1 MHISSEG
8 HTPQTLRNLVNI
20 FAAHEDQLFKAFVV
34 TDKRLKRYCK
44 KTEEGF
50 LKVLN
55 KQKTMTFEQFADIW
69 YETNGNA
76 GLRDDRYNSSRY
88 HALNLHS
95 LFDPNRYKTIELRL
109 GQWTEETSFNWVVL
123 ESFIQIGLAMNNL
136 ALTVKTASAKRQKD
150 WTSAY
155 SFRCWLLRLGFIG
168 DSTKEARK
176 FLLQSFEG
184 EKAWRRVA

>member
-1 MHISSEG
+1 
-8 HTPQTLRNLVNI
+8 
-20 FAAHEDQLFKAFVV
+20 
-34 TDKRLKRYCK
+34 
-44 KTEEGF
+44 
-50 LKVLN
+50 
-55 KQKTMTFEQFADIW
+55 MTFEQFADIW
-69 YETNGNA
+69 YAHNGNS

-88 HALNLHS
+88 HALNLHA

-109 GQWTEETSFNWVVL
+109 GQWTEENSFNWVVL
-123 ESFIQIGLAMNNL
+123 ESFIQLGLAMNNL